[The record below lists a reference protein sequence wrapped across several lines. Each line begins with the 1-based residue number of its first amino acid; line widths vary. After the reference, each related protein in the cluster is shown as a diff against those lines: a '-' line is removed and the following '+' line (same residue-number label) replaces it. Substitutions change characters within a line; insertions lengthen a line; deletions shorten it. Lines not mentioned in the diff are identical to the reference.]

1 MLSAA
6 TKTANTKHS
15 FDITLAAPLES
26 PVGVGWL
33 LVVPIGVPV
42 RSGALAV
49 ATGLGVT
56 EFSSRLVELVMVV
69 MMVLEG
75 LIIRLPGNIIFN
87 WYTYNYSCNTIA
99 ELGVTKLR
107 TYYLAIFLSN
117 QVM

>member
-1 MLSAA
+1 MWDIIFSTA
-6 TKTANTKHS
+6 TETANTKHS

-26 PVGVGWL
+26 LVGVGWL

-56 EFSSRLVELVMVV
+56 GFSSKLVVLVMVV
-69 MMVLEG
+69 VMVLEG

-87 WYTYNYSCNTIA
+87 WYTYSYSRNTIA

-107 TYYLAIFLSN
+107 T
-117 QVM
+117 